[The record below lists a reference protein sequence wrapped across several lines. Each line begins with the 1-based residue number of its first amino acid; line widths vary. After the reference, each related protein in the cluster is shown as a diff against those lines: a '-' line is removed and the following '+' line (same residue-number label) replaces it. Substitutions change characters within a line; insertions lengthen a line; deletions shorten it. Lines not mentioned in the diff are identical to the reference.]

1 MSGSRTLL
9 AFDYGHKKIGVAVGQ
24 EITRSTRPLLT
35 LASREGRPDW
45 EAIAALLRQWRPS
58 ALVVGLPL
66 QLNGEEQDTT
76 LAARRFANRLRGRYH
91 LPVYFADERMTSMA
105 AQQRIREHRA
115 AGGGQ
120 SPGVDAVAAQLI
132 LETFF
137 SEGGRCAESGD
148 CER

>member
-24 EITRSTRPLLT
+24 EVTASARPLLT
-35 LASREGRPDW
+35 LASRDGRPDW
-45 EAIAALLRQWRPS
+45 AGISALLHQWRPQ

-76 LAARRFANRLRGRYH
+76 QAARRFANRLRGRYH
-91 LPVYFADERMTSMA
+91 LPVYFADERMSSMA
-105 AQQRIREHRA
+105 AQQLVRERSA
-115 AGGGQ
+115 AGRGRP
-120 SPGVDAVAAQLI
+120 PGVDAVAAQLI

-137 SEGGRCAESGD
+137 SEGGRCADTED
-148 CER
+148 PE